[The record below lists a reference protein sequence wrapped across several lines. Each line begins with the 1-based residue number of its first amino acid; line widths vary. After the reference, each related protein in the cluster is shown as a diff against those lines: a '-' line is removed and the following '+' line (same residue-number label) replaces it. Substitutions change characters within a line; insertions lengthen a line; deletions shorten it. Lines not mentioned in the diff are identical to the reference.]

1 MPELSEG
8 ERIAENLVLVRPLI
22 SGGMGSV
29 WVARHERL
37 QSEVAVKLLSGNL
50 EGDEVA
56 KKRFAREAAAAMDV
70 QSPHV
75 VQMLDY
81 GIREDGTPYI
91 VMELLSGED
100 LEGKL
105 ASGKLPAAEV
115 VSIVTQ
121 VGQALHRA
129 HEHNIIHRDV
139 KPANVFLMAAD
150 GFSGDKY
157 FVKLLDFGF
166 AKRVDRVTAQLTEQG
181 QVVGTPRYMSP
192 EQMMGQELD
201 PRSDLFSLGAVA
213 FEAFTG
219 SPAFDGAT
227 LREIADA
234 IFHRPYPR
242 PTRLDPRLPRGLD
255 AWFEK
260 ACARDRYDRFASAR
274 EMVEA
279 LQAVFAAPE
288 RVEAPDDEPAPHA
301 RELREVVVG
310 RPSRF
315 VRIAV
320 VIALALAAIALAVWI
335 LRG

>member
-1 MPELSEG
+1 
-8 ERIAENLVLVRPLI
+8 
-22 SGGMGSV
+22 MGNV
-29 WVARHERL
+29 WVARHARL
-37 QSEVAVKLLSGNL
+37 QNEVAVKLLSGNFSD
-50 EGDEVA
+50 DEIA

-91 VMELLSGED
+91 VMELLSGID
-100 LEGKL
+100 LEGHLAEHGKL
-105 ASGKLPAAEV
+105 APKEV

-129 HEHNIIHRDV
+129 HEHQILHRDV
-139 KPANVFLMAAD
+139 KPANVFLMASD

-166 AKRVDRVTAQLTEQG
+166 AKRVDRMTTQLTEQG
-181 QVVGTPRYMSP
+181 TVVGTPRYMSP

-219 SPAFDGAT
+219 RPAFPGET

-234 IFHRPYPR
+234 IHSRPIPR
-242 PTRLDPRLPRGLD
+242 PTHFDPSLPRALD
-255 AWFEK
+255 AWFAK
-260 ACARDRYDRFASAR
+260 ACARDRYDRFDNVR

-279 LQAVFAAPE
+279 LQQVFAKPEAAIADETAPE
-288 RVEAPDDEPAPHA
+288 GRRV
-301 RELREVVVG
+301 VVVG

-315 VRIAV
+315 VRISV
-320 VIALALAAIALAVWI
+320 IIALALAAIALAVWI
-335 LRG
+335 TRS